1 MGIVDRF
8 ERKLQGA
15 VGDAFARVF
24 RGAVLPQEVE
34 AALKQEASGKIQNL
48 DGGHQLAPNSYVI
61 TVNKSDHD
69 RLANDR
75 DLTVRA
81 FARHLEDY
89 IREQGWQTYGDI
101 QVAFEAS
108 EILHTGQFRASG
120 KVDPDVVNP
129 DSRSRAAEATFI
141 SPSSGSRPT
150 AVPSTTPPPPPG
162 AGAQG
167 IVTLFLEDGS
177 QRAYRLKAGLNVI
190 GRGQDAE
197 FRLPDT
203 GVSRRHLEVHWD
215 GTAALLRDLGSTNGT
230 LVNGHPVHEWQLA
243 DGDVIRAGNS
253 EITVQF
259 G

>member
-1 MGIVDRF
+1 VQVGIVDRF

-34 AALKQEASGKIQNL
+34 AALKQEAATNIQNL
-48 DGGHQLAPNSYVI
+48 EGGHRLAPNAYVI
-61 TVNKSDHD
+61 TVNSSDHE

-81 FARHLEDY
+81 FSRHLEDY

-101 QVAFEAS
+101 QIRFEAS
-108 EILHTGQFRASG
+108 EVLHTGQFRATG
-120 KVDPDVVNP
+120 VVDPDVVNP
-129 DSRSRAAEATFI
+129 DARSRASAPNSGAPSMTPGQSSPAPAQSTALAVTF
-141 SPSSGSRPT
+141 
-150 AVPSTTPPPPPG
+150 
-162 AGAQG
+162 
-167 IVTLFLEDGS
+167 FLEDGS
-177 QRAYRLKAGLNVI
+177 HRAYRLKDGTNVI
-190 GRGQDAE
+190 GRGQEAD
-197 FRLPDT
+197 FRVPDT
-203 GVSRRHLEVHWD
+203 GVSRRHVEVFWD
-215 GTAALLRDLGSTNGT
+215 GKTAILRDLGSTNGT
-230 LVNGHPVHEWQLA
+230 LVNGHPVQDWQLA